1 MGRVRNRIAACTRI
15 LDKLLFP
22 PVCPFCGEVL
32 GFLPYC
38 QHCADESEKLRI
50 ENNGLLCK
58 NHYKAD
64 YLKDVYAVYQYQSIV
79 RNSIHRF
86 KFQGQLYL
94 VRYYAEEMAG
104 LLHNNQYDCILAVPA
119 SRREIRRH
127 KGCHGALL
135 LAEQLCRQTQLP
147 LYKKVLIK
155 SYDTEPQ
162 HDLNAIR
169 RAGNLTGSMK
179 VQKPELILGKD
190 ILLVDDLT
198 TTGNTLNYC
207 AKLCMAFGAK
217 SVTGICYAAVLY
229 QSGEQKEKM
238 GEEK

>member
-1 MGRVRNRIAACTRI
+1 MGGLKNRIAACTQV

-32 GFLPYC
+32 GFLPCC
-38 QHCADESEKLRI
+38 QTCAAEAGKLQI
-50 ENNGLLCK
+50 KNNGLLYK

-86 KFQGQLYL
+86 KFQEQLYL
-94 VRYYAEEMAG
+94 ARYYAKEMAE

-119 SRREIRRH
+119 SHREIRRH

-135 LAEQLCRQTQLP
+135 LAEQLCRQMQLP
-147 LYKKVLIK
+147 LYKKALIK
-155 SYDTEPQ
+155 CYDTEPQ

-169 RAGNLTGSMK
+169 RAGNLTGSMQIK
-179 VQKPELILGKD
+179 KPELIFGKD

-217 SVTGICYAAVLY
+217 SVTGICYAAALY
-229 QSGEQKEKM
+229 QIGEQKEKM